1 MNQIHDILILI
12 IEDKIVGG
20 NLMGKDKVRKS
31 NFELMRILCM
41 FFIVLYHVIDK
52 GNILTNSN
60 NKTLTVIVEFI
71 QLLIVVHVDLFVL
84 LTGYFQS
91 KSNFKM
97 SKMLKIITQC
107 LFYTIVIMLV
117 LSLTGVI
124 TLSKVEIV
132 KNIFVNFIGDY
143 WFINIYLLLYAIS
156 PFLNIIIDNMDQS
169 KYKKLLICCF
179 ILFSLIPYN
188 SVINFSFIIVASH

>member
-1 MNQIHDILILI
+1 
-12 IEDKIVGG
+12 
-20 NLMGKDKVRKS
+20 MGKDKVRKS

-41 FFIVLYHVIDK
+41 FFIVLCHVIGK
-52 GNILTNSN
+52 GNVLTNSHN
-60 NKTLTVIVEFI
+60 QTLTVIVEFI

-97 SKMLKIITQC
+97 SKMLKIIAQC

-156 PFLNIIIDNMDQS
+156 PFLNIIIDNMNQS

-179 ILFSLIPYN
+179 VIFS
-188 SVINFSFIIVASH
+188 